1 MVRTATF
8 KSHAMTAAVKI
19 AIPIVNKS
27 HCLPSD
33 VLASGSPSMA
43 RHAKRHHMECHDA
56 ETSHTNASSR
66 NRGLEYLEVSRYNS
80 GCARDVAG
88 ETSWSKHANATV
100 GRDVHSTLNVAI
112 AAVVKTGCALIAL
125 THPNHTLAMAY
136 TKFL

>member
-88 ETSWSKHANATV
+88 DTSWSKHANATQIGV
-100 GRDVHSTLNVAI
+100 SAAAKRRINVATWHY
-112 AAVVKTGCALIAL
+112 ASEHCEDPL
-125 THPNHTLAMAY
+125 
-136 TKFL
+136 